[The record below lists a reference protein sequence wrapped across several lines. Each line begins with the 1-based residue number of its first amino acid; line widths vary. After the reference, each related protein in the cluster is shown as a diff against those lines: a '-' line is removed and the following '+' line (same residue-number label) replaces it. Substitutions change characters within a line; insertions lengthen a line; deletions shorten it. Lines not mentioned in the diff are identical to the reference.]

1 MLVSYKLVHG
11 FTMGSLIAMGNN
23 FQAKMQQWLEWYSIQ
38 IMVFNSII
46 ASSYKITIIQ
56 NLIFHTK

>member
-46 ASSYKITIIQ
+46 A
-56 NLIFHTK
+56 